1 MKALKKLILLMILT
15 GVLTGIILGVF
26 PSDDFNIDI
35 SWNSDSFYNDEKT
48 TDYFFDEDDTLL
60 EVHFIDVGQGDC
72 TLIKYGEHAMLIDAG
87 GNNKGTAV
95 QLYLT
100 KQGVEK
106 LDYIIGTHPDAD
118 HIGGLDVIITKFD
131 CETIMMPEI
140 EKDTKTY
147 KEVIDAMK
155 YKNYVNSPPFAG
167 TVFPLGK
174 AEFTVVAPVN
184 YGYGDNTNNYSI
196 GILLEYGETGFLF
209 TGDAESAAEADM
221 LTEGIDLSADVFKV
235 AHHGSI
241 SSNTEEFLDA
251 VDPSFAVISC
261 GEGNSYGHP
270 HAEVLS
276 NLENRDITVF
286 RTDMQGTVIAL
297 SDGKKIT
304 WK

>member
-1 MKALKKLILLMILT
+1 MKTLNKLFFSVILT
-15 GVLTGIILGVF
+15 VILYGIISGVF
-26 PSDDFNIDI
+26 TFDDFYITI
-35 SWNSDSFYNDEKT
+35 SEKSGAYHYDEKIT
-48 TDYFFDEDDTLL
+48 EFLPDDEAGLL

-87 GNNKGTAV
+87 NNSKGTLV
-95 QLYLT
+95 QLYL
-100 KQGVEK
+100 KNQGIEK
-106 LDYIIGTHPDAD
+106 LDYVIGTHPDAD

-147 KEVIDAMK
+147 NEVIDAMK
-155 YKNYVNSPPFAG
+155 YRNYENSPPAAG
-167 TVFPLGK
+167 TIFPLGS

-196 GILLEYGETGFLF
+196 GILLEYGETRFLF
-209 TGDAESAAEADM
+209 TGDAESEAEADM
-221 LTEGIDLSADVFKV
+221 LTEGIDLSADVFKA
-235 AHHGSI
+235 AHHGSA
-241 SSNTEEFLDA
+241 SANTAEFLDA
-251 VDPSFAVISC
+251 VNPSFAVISC

-276 NLENRDITVF
+276 SLEERDIMVF
-286 RTDMQGTVIAL
+286 RTDIQGTITAV